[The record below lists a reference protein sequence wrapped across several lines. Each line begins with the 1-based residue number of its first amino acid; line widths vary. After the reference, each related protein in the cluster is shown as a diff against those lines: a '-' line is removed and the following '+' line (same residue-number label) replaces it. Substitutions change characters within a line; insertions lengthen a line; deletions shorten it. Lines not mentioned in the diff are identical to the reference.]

1 MINNKCFFFDLFMN
15 KFNSSRFS
23 NIDHISKHD
32 WKSFSMQKHISV
44 ILKPSQ
50 VQQEVIKRSRCDQHS
65 NSAPIVASLRTH

>member
-32 WKSFSMQKHISV
+32 WKSFSNAKAHISNLETKSSTAGSNKKV
-44 ILKPSQ
+44 
-50 VQQEVIKRSRCDQHS
+50 EMRS
-65 NSAPIVASLRTH
+65 A